1 MDESLVNFVHNARRR
16 EIKLH
21 VASSLLIGSLLAT
34 VKAKVLEDPSL
45 DAWDATISYNLD
57 PESWDL
63 DDIRPFLKEKVDEL
77 EGVELTANPVEQTLT
92 LTLTVE

>member
-21 VASSLLIGSLLAT
+21 VASSLLIGTLLAT
-34 VKAKVLEDPSL
+34 VKAKVVEDPSL
-45 DAWDATISYNLD
+45 DTWDATVSYNLD
-57 PESWDL
+57 PEVWDL
-63 DDIRPFLKEKVDEL
+63 EDICPFLKEKVDEL
-77 EGVELTANPVEQTLT
+77 EGVELTADPIEQTLT